1 MGVIEPFRIIEW
13 MILCYALSII
23 LYFYDFIQQDRKA
36 RQLAFWLL
44 LVVWTIQTIFLFTK
58 IVQLNTL
65 PVFNI
70 ADGLYFFVWLIMLV
84 SIIIRYFYNNES
96 LVFLINLIGFIL
108 MVIYMILY
116 STEQTE
122 INEIIKGDLL
132 LSHILIAFI
141 AYTLYTLSFAFSV
154 LYLLQFYMLKNKK
167 WILRNK
173 RFGSLEQ
180 LEKLS
185 TVLIVF
191 STAILIISL
200 ILGVAW
206 SYLTLN
212 EFYWYD
218 SKTIGTF
225 LLIVIYCFI
234 LINKKIVLKKL
245 AYWNLFAYLFLV
257 INFIFTSQLS
267 NYHFI

>member
-1 MGVIEPFRIIEW
+1 
-13 MILCYALSII
+13 
-23 LYFYDFIQQDRKA
+23 
-36 RQLAFWLL
+36 
-44 LVVWTIQTIFLFTK
+44 
-58 IVQLNTL
+58 
-65 PVFNI
+65 
-70 ADGLYFFVWLIMLV
+70 
-84 SIIIRYFYNNES
+84 
-96 LVFLINLIGFIL
+96 
-108 MVIYMILY
+108 
-116 STEQTE
+116 
-122 INEIIKGDLL
+122 
-132 LSHILIAFI
+132 
-141 AYTLYTLSFAFSV
+141 TLSFAFSV
-154 LYLLQFYMLKNKK
+154 LYLLQFYMLKNTK